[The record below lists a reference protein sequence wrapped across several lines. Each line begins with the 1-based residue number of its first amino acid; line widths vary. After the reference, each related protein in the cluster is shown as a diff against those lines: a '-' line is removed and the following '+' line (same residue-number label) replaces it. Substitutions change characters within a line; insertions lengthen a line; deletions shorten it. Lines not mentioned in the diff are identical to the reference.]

1 MHEGHPDPGRESST
15 SLQAERRAY
24 VRVES
29 SLAAG
34 CRPAGR
40 GAGAAW
46 PGKVRDISPGGVGLL
61 LRHRFAPGTALIV
74 ELRDGNGKVLRTASV
89 RVVHAT
95 AAFVEGSHHWLLGC
109 AFDRPLGEEEFR
121 ALV

>member
-1 MHEGHPDPGRESST
+1 MPEREPT
-15 SLQAERRAY
+15 TGPAPAASLQAERRAY
-24 VRVES
+24 VRLES
-29 SLAAG
+29 DLAAS

-40 GAGAAW
+40 RADVGW
-46 PGKVRDISPGGVGLL
+46 PGKVRDISLGGVGLL
-61 LRHRFAPGTALIV
+61 LRHRFRPGTLLTV
-74 ELRDGNGKVLRTASV
+74 ELREGTGKVLRTASV

-95 AAFVEGSHHWLLGC
+95 ALLVDGLHCWLLGC